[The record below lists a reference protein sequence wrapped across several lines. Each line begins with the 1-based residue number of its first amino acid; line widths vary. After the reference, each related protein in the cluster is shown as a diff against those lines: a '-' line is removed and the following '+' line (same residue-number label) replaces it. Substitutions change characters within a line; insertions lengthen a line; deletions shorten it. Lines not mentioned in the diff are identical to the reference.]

1 MDGQV
6 ERRSTD
12 ETRCAGRDVG
22 ETSTDVIHDVV
33 DNLTTLD
40 ATRKTC
46 SSTDETSDGEAD
58 QRATTA
64 EQDAIGMTSVDQA
77 VTTAERYESG
87 MARVDHR
94 ETAVTDAEQEETGMT
109 GESTDQTTDF
119 VRRSDVDKTA
129 RNSDGQQELIEVQSS
144 REMTEWEIVDSEISF
159 KKRPKRGT
167 EQADIDDNRE
177 AHDVDQ
183 NSAEMSKRHSYVLQD
198 LTR

>member
-6 ERRSTD
+6 ERSTD

-22 ETSTDVIHDVV
+22 ETSTDVIDDVV

-46 SSTDETSDGEAD
+46 SSTDETSDGEVD
-58 QRATTA
+58 QRMTTA
-64 EQDAIGMTSVDQA
+64 EQDGIGMTSVDQGQPA
-77 VTTAERYESG
+77 LATTEHDRPGVTT
-87 MARVDHR
+87 VDHR
-94 ETAVTDAEQEETGMT
+94 GPAVTDAEQEETGMT

-129 RNSDGQQELIEVQSS
+129 RNSDGQQELIEVQ
-144 REMTEWEIVDSEISF
+144 MTEWEIVDSEISF

-167 EQADIDDNRE
+167 EQADRRE

-183 NSAEMSKRHSYVLQD
+183 NSSEMSKRHIHVLQD